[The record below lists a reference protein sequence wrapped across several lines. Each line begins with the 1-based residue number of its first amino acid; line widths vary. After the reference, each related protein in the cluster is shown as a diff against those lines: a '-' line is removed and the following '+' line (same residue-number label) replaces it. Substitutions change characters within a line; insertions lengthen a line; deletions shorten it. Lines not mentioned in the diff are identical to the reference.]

1 MILSIIFVSMS
12 AFSEIVMDVLLV
24 FLLSILFV
32 GRFDLVSNEVC
43 FKLKNL
49 LCQSYVNLD

>member
-1 MILSIIFVSMS
+1 MILSIIAISMS

-24 FLLSILFV
+24 FLVSVLFV

-43 FKLKNL
+43 SKLKN
-49 LCQSYVNLD
+49 

>member
-43 FKLKNL
+43 FKLKNS